1 VLPGR
6 LDVVGDGEAALAFVR
21 REPPYVD
28 APRPDLVLLDLNLPR
43 RDGREVL
50 AEIKADSTLQHIPV
64 IILTTSGSDRDVL
77 NSYRLHANGYITKP
91 VTADTF
97 IEVIKQIDHFF
108 GSVARLPPITQ

>member
-1 VLPGR
+1 MPLTGEYEPSAWEMVRDQVELYESSGGTEGLENPG
-6 LDVVGDGEAALAFVR
+6 GG
-21 REPPYVD
+21 
-28 APRPDLVLLDLNLPR
+28 
-43 RDGREVL
+43 
-50 AEIKADSTLQHIPV
+50 PV